1 MQAITRNNSV
11 LAYNFFDE
19 KNTVKLKVKNLQ
31 QASVYEACDR
41 TRTPKHTPKTLEMCK
56 KACLV

>member
-41 TRTPKHTPKTLEMCK
+41 TRTPKHTT
-56 KACLV
+56 